1 MKKIA
6 DEAEQSTSE
15 DAQRGNGRRQKTKLE
30 MHEIGESRDVLKEII
45 QPLRTKLI
53 IAEIVKIERT
63 GVTEMMT
70 DKLGKLDK
78 PDKIGKIDKIDK
90 DSMVIDADV
99 KEMMIEMPN

>member
-1 MKKIA
+1 
-6 DEAEQSTSE
+6 
-15 DAQRGNGRRQKTKLE
+15 